1 MLSAHVVAA
10 RIIRPLAREQV
21 WALRATE
28 RVMLNSHPPAGADH
42 QAPET
47 ARLDFAAQRGE
58 RERAVLAL
66 RCDTADLKNVTVS
79 FGQLQPA
86 LRQTAHRRGSEL
98 QLAAFRQGFV
108 FVNQTGM
115 LGTTNTTP
123 AYQPDPLLPIT
134 ADGMGLVPMGRTQP
148 IVVLLTVPPDAQ
160 PGNYTTAGV
169 LAGQRGSTAFS
180 VPFRV
185 DVQVWSI
192 DLPPV
197 SDPSTMGTVFNF
209 IDNVC
214 APYIGSNCTV
224 GSPIHSAYLDLLAT
238 RRIPATD
245 FPNCAV
251 KAPADIAAYI
261 RSGSRHIVLQDVSQN
276 CWNNSAAAAE
286 CGAGGTK
293 FGVDYM
299 CYSHAYVR
307 NMVQSLNWQLGN
319 LTAIGYGPAQ
329 QPHVKFIAY
338 GFDERMTAA
347 PGEADP
353 TTGVRQ
359 LFGAV
364 KDSFGDQLTTMT
376 TGFGWRE
383 TGKFPPLDLPL
394 DVMVE
399 LYYGVCPTQMPGR
412 NVVSVSLPL
421 YGTACTPNHCHCLQM
436 VCSDYCWDD
445 IQTTSWPPAV
455 AANNSEKIRCELWR
469 QGRTE
474 WEKNHTLWLYNA
486 CSPGACAST
495 LQQTGLQG
503 RSTLPV

>member
-1 MLSAHVVAA
+1 MQVH
-10 RIIRPLAREQV
+10 V

-28 RVMLNSHPPAGADH
+28 LVTLDSYPPAAD
-42 QAPET
+42 QEAPVP

-58 RERAVLAL
+58 RERAVLAF
-66 RCDTADLKNVTVS
+66 RCDSADLQNVTVA
-79 FGQLQPA
+79 FGQLQPTA
-86 LRQTAHRRGSEL
+86 LPQMAHRSSAP
-98 QLAAFRQGFV
+98 QLNAFRQGFV
-108 FVNQTGM
+108 FVNHTGM

-134 ADGMGLVPMGRTQP
+134 AEGMGLVPAGRTQP
-148 IVVLLTVPPDAQ
+148 VVVLLTVPADAQ
-160 PGNYTTAGV
+160 PGNYTAAGEIAGWRGTAP
-169 LAGQRGSTAFS
+169 FS

-192 DLPPV
+192 DLRPV

-251 KAPADIAAYI
+251 KQPADIAAYI
-261 RSGSRHIVLQDVSQN
+261 RSGSRHIVLMDVSQN
-276 CWNNSAAAAE
+276 CWNNSAAASE

-299 CYSHAYVR
+299 CYSHSYVR
-307 NMVQSLNWQLGN
+307 DMVESLSWQLGN
-319 LTAIGYGPAQ
+319 LSAIGYGPSQ

-353 TTGVRQ
+353 TLGVRQ

-399 LYYGVCPTQMPGR
+399 LYYG
-412 NVVSVSLPL
+412 
-421 YGTACTPNHCHCLQM
+421 A
-436 VCSDYCWDD
+436 
-445 IQTTSWPPAV
+445 
-455 AANNSEKIRCELWR
+455 
-469 QGRTE
+469 
-474 WEKNHTLWLYNA
+474 
-486 CSPGACAST
+486 
-495 LQQTGLQG
+495 
-503 RSTLPV
+503 